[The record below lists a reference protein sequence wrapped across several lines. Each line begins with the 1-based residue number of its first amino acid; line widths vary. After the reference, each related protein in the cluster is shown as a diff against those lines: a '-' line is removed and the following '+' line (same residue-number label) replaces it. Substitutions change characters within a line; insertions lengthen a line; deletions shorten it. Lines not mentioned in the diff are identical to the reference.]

1 VNNDIM
7 PLTEKEIIL
16 LAIIGE
22 KDSITVQIVE
32 DCSEGAIQRL
42 ILIMKVLEVDTLKIN
57 VQKLRCMKRI

>member
-1 VNNDIM
+1 M
-7 PLTEKEIIL
+7 PLRRRRLFYLVIS
-16 LAIIGE
+16 GE

-42 ILIMKVLEVDTLKIN
+42 ILIMNVLEVDTLKIN